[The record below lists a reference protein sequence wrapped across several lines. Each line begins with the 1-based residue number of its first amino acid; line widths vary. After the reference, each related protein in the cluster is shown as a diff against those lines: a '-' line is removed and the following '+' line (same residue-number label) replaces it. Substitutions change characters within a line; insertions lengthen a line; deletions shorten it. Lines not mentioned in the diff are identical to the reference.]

1 MGTHGRVNMV
11 LGIVVLLV
19 TMAQAAAFSEQCPA
33 PKGNAAPYTA
43 MPSLNTGASI
53 YGTSASIDGTGQYL
67 ALGAEDRENYQI
79 LNGLVI
85 VYERTGNSW
94 SEMPG
99 MPLLSGTGLAG
110 DQFGRSISLDGNYL
124 VVGGTTQGE
133 SSAGAAFAYVRKYD
147 ASTMS
152 STWSTMQT
160 LGNVL
165 HEQHNS
171 FGNSVSLSG
180 EWLAVGAEGELS
192 PETLQHVGAVYLYHR
207 AKSESTGLEE
217 YTEKSSFY
225 GGGSINANFGSS
237 VSLEGN
243 YLVVGANAEN
253 GNTGAVYVY
262 FRSGASWSLMPDMPL
277 RGTSQSNFGDSVSLS
292 GKYLGVGAPITGL
305 TGAGAAHIFV
315 RNGTKWT
322 AQWQMGGN
330 GVFSNAFGIGVA
342 LSGNYFVVT
351 AQDEA
356 TNKGHAYMW
365 YRNGTTWGQKS
376 EYGSDLGAPIPSAVA
391 LTGSSLVVVS
401 HEPFGYSCNPQHTSA
416 PTTSTPTTAPAAPA
430 VASSGWS
437 AGTYGAVFGSVAAV
451 LVLVVIAAVI
461 YARKNIRWRWVNLD
475 EADVDGTQL
484 SVSLA
489 QHAGADVVMERNSG
503 VGVASHPHSAVHVH
517 GAV

>member
-1 MGTHGRVNMV
+1 
-11 LGIVVLLV
+11 
-19 TMAQAAAFSEQCPA
+19 
-33 PKGNAAPYTA
+33 
-43 MPSLNTGASI
+43 
-53 YGTSASIDGTGQYL
+53 
-67 ALGAEDRENYQI
+67 
-79 LNGLVI
+79 
-85 VYERTGNSW
+85 
-94 SEMPG
+94 
-99 MPLLSGTGLAG
+99 
-110 DQFGRSISLDGNYL
+110 
-124 VVGGTTQGE
+124 
-133 SSAGAAFAYVRKYD
+133 
-147 ASTMS
+147 
-152 STWSTMQT
+152 MQT

-207 AKSESTGLEE
+207 AKSESTGQEE
-217 YTEKSSFY
+217 YIEKFSFD
-225 GGGSINANFGSS
+225 GRGSLNANFGSS
-237 VSLEGN
+237 VSLEGD
-243 YLVVGANAEN
+243 YLVVGANTEN

-277 RGTSQSNFGDSVSLS
+277 TGTSQSNFGDSVSLS

-365 YRNGTTWGQKS
+365 YRNGTTWGQRS

-416 PTTSTPTTAPAAPA
+416 PTTSTPTTSTPTTAPAAPA
-430 VASSGWS
+430 TASSGWS

-451 LVLVVIAAVI
+451 LVLVAIAAVI